1 MSTDSAL
8 AHPGQTGPGQTGPG
22 QPAPGGGA
30 AGPRGVIYD
39 RGYRRYDGDRLGR
52 AQIVRALCWHSFRS
66 AFGIGRGPK
75 AKVVPVIAFVVMC
88 LPAVLN
94 AILVAKG
101 EPSAVGYG
109 TYLFGLRV
117 VVMTIFVAVQAP
129 ELVSRDLR
137 SRVMPLYFSR
147 PMRRGDYPLARCAAF
162 TAACLVMIE
171 VPLLLLYLGNI
182 VSSKTGGLIWTQ
194 TRELGG
200 GLAVG
205 LLWAVLLAAIGLA
218 IASLSGRRAYATG
231 AVAIFFFLTYTLAGI
246 ISQITGRTAGAFVPG
261 HAATA
266 SQRLAGLVSPFSVV
280 DGIRQWLGGHAP
292 AAGPMAPPGSYGL
305 AYGVMFLVLL
315 AASIAVLA
323 ARYRR
328 ADLV

>member
-8 AHPGQTGPGQTGPG
+8 AQPGQT
-22 QPAPGGGA
+22 APGRGA
-30 AGPRGVIYD
+30 AGPGGVIYD
-39 RGYRRYDGDRLGR
+39 RGYRRYDGERLGH

-75 AKVVPVIAFVVMC
+75 AKVVPIIAFIALC
-88 LPAVLN
+88 LPAVIN
-94 AILVAKG
+94 AVAVAKG
-101 EPSAVGYG
+101 GTPVVGYG
-109 TYLFGLRV
+109 TYVFGLRV

-147 PMRRGDYPLARCAAF
+147 PMRRGDYPLAKYVAF
-162 TAACLVMIE
+162 TAACLAMIE
-171 VPLLLLYLGNI
+171 IPLLLLYLGNI
-182 VSSKTGGLIWTQ
+182 VSPKGSGSIWTQ

-218 IASLSGRRAYATG
+218 IASLSARRAYATG
-231 AVAIFFFLTYTLAGI
+231 AVAIFFVLTWTLAVI
-246 ISQITGRTAGAFVPG
+246 ISQVTGRTAGAFVPG
-261 HAATA
+261 QVAPA
-266 SQRLAGLVSPFSVV
+266 SERLAGLVSPFSLV

-292 AAGPMAPPGSYGL
+292 APGPIPAPGSYGF
-305 AYGVMFLVLL
+305 AYGVVFLVLL
-315 AASIAVLA
+315 AASFVILA

-328 ADLV
+328 TDLV